1 MHFQTFTKNYKESF
15 EKYLTDLVQDKSQ
28 TAIEEAMRYSLEA
41 GGKRLRPLILIAL
54 VKAFDKDVLQAYPAA
69 AALEMI
75 HTYSLIHDDL
85 PAMDDDDLRRGKPT
99 SHIKFTEA
107 TAILAGDAL
116 LTKAFE
122 VVTEGEL
129 SDKLK
134 LALVRELAQASG
146 HEGMVGGQQADMDG
160 ENKDLTVEEL
170 ASIHS
175 RKTGM
180 LIRFAFR
187 AAGILS
193 EVDKN
198 TLTDLD
204 TIADKVGIAYQI
216 RDDILDVSS
225 TEEAL
230 GKRVGADAKHGKST
244 YPALLGLER
253 AQELFAEHLDEAL
266 ALNEAINNRISNFD
280 KELLE
285 SFIQSLKLN

>member
-1 MHFQTFTKNYKESF
+1 MHFQTFTQEYKESF
-15 EKYLTDLVQDKSQ
+15 QDYLTALVKDKSQ
-28 TAIEEAMRYSLEA
+28 TDIEEAMRYSLEA

-54 VKAFDKDVLQAYPAA
+54 VKAFNEDVFQSYPAA

-99 SHIKFTEA
+99 SHIKFSEA

-116 LTKAFE
+116 QTKAFE
-122 VVTEGEL
+122 VLTEGKP
-129 SDKLK
+129 SDTVKLT
-134 LALVRELAQASG
+134 LIRELAQASG

-160 ENKDLTVEEL
+160 ENKELSVEEL

-193 EVDKN
+193 KVDEE
-198 TLTDLD
+198 TLSDLD
-204 TIADKVGIAYQI
+204 TIADKIGIAYQI

-225 TEEAL
+225 TEEEL

-244 YPALLGLER
+244 YPALLGLSR
-253 AQELFAEHLDEAL
+253 AQELFDEHLEEAL
-266 ALNEAINNRISNFD
+266 VLNEAIAARGSHYD
-280 KELLE
+280 KKLLE